1 MQRYDRMGMAIA
13 IAMLATS
20 CAREDALTADPEG
33 MGGSES
39 TSSEPNLTTHHPSD
53 PRPDDTTGDTS
64 VGTDSADDGSG
75 TRGDAPEGTGSEET
89 TADPDPDPD
98 TSTGAAPGDS
108 DGGSMIGV
116 LPFSELFEGPD
127 GGPWPIPWEVVGSGV
142 TSATIQDGRGRLDGA
157 PGLARMVL
165 PGFDEIDS
173 DMTATVTFDDW
184 TVQGFGLY
192 ARQNGGALQETDPPG
207 LGYCVYVEGGY
218 MQSIGVWREID
229 GVEELIHGVQVPG
242 GALQPGVPYQVRLQ
256 VQQEGAQTRLR
267 ARMWTLGEDEPAAWQ
282 VDALDATPALQG
294 LSGSFAVDVY
304 NYSGAGGVLVDD
316 LHIAELPDA

>member
-20 CAREDALTADPEG
+20 CAPEDALTADAEG

-39 TSSEPNLTTHHPSD
+39 SSSEPNLTTHHPSD
-53 PRPDDTTGDTS
+53 PRPEDTTGDAS
-64 VGTDSADDGSG
+64 VGTDAGDDTSG
-75 TRGDAPEGTGSEET
+75 TRGDAPGDTGPEET
-89 TADPDPDPD
+89 TTTDPDPD
-98 TSTGAAPGDS
+98 TSTGAAPGDA
-108 DGGSMIGV
+108 DGGSMVGV
-116 LPFSELFEGPD
+116 LPFTESFD
-127 GGPWPIPWEVVGSGV
+127 GLDGAPWPMPWEAVGAGV
-142 TSATIQDGRGRLDGA
+142 TSATIQDGRGRLEGA

-165 PGFDEIDS
+165 PGFDETDS
-173 DMTATVTFDDW
+173 DIMATVTFDDW
-184 TVQGFGLY
+184 AEQGFGVY
-192 ARQNGGALQETDPPG
+192 VRQNGGVLQETDPPG

-229 GVEELIHGVQVPG
+229 GVEELLHGVQVPG

-256 VQQEGAQTRLR
+256 VQQEGPHTRLR
-267 ARMWTLGEDEPAAWQ
+267 TRMWTLGEDEPSTWH
-282 VDALDATPALQG
+282 VDAVDDTPALQG

-316 LHIAELPDA
+316 LHIAELPDE